1 LPDLCLAGNA
11 AMADGLAAGEAYLTI
26 RNRKVEYI
34 KRAVM
39 EKMRLFG
46 SVGKA

>member
-1 LPDLCLAGNA
+1 
-11 AMADGLAAGEAYLTI
+11 MTDGLAAGEAYLTI

-39 EKMRLFG
+39 EKMELFG
-46 SVGKA
+46 SVGRA